1 MQISGFLHWDV
12 EKLSGAMHLSKEDVI
27 DYFKD
32 GRRMSFILERRICK
46 EVLDGKMPKSEGASF
61 DIFDKEGGKWEVR
74 CVTDTGTY
82 FCPSSMIGAGRFFDE
97 KGFLSKLEGIKG
109 YILADI
115 TKFPLVEYWSTTS
128 YEIIDLYVNKR
139 IHHTTKVGRQR
150 VIDLTK
156 PTDQLTLF

>member
-1 MQISGFLHWDV
+1 MQIGGFLNWDV
-12 EKLSGAMHLSKEDVI
+12 QKLSEALHLSKDDTI
-27 DYFKD
+27 SYFRD
-32 GRRMSFILERRICK
+32 GRRISFILERRICK
-46 EVLDGKMPKSEGASF
+46 DVLGGEMPKSEGASF
-61 DIFDKEGGKWEVR
+61 DIFDKEGNKWEVR

-82 FCPSSMIGAGRFFDE
+82 FCPSSMIGVGRVFDE
-97 KGFLSKLEGIKG
+97 IGFIDKLKEIKG

-128 YEIIDLYVNKR
+128 DEVMDLYLNKR

-156 PTDQLTLF
+156 PSNQLSLF